1 MVKLYIILKWLKLIV
16 LIVVVVLLMFKLD
29 LVLSFWWDVN
39 FFKKLYYVL
48 YIYICIIVLFKK
60 KYVVL
65 NIKIKFLFENGCF
78 GYIFEFV
85 EMIFLVCCV

>member
-60 KYVVL
+60 K
-65 NIKIKFLFENGCF
+65 N
-78 GYIFEFV
+78 
-85 EMIFLVCCV
+85 M

>member
-1 MVKLYIILKWLKLIV
+1 MLIFLKSYIMYYIFIF
-16 LIVVVVLLMFKLD
+16 VLL
-29 LVLSFWWDVN
+29 
-39 FFKKLYYVL
+39 YYL
-48 YIYICIIVLFKK
+48 K

-65 NIKIKFLFENGCF
+65 NIEIKFLFENGCF

>member
-1 MVKLYIILKWLKLIV
+1 MLIFLKSYIMYYIFIF
-16 LIVVVVLLMFKLD
+16 VLL
-29 LVLSFWWDVN
+29 
-39 FFKKLYYVL
+39 YYL
-48 YIYICIIVLFKK
+48 KK